1 MQNVLDSK
9 GRLHE
14 DGYVCNASINGEP
27 LMPSIYDE
35 TDAQLAEAVVLAFND
50 HKFRDL
56 IEAKL
61 NAFVRN
67 EVTGEHPLTRRMTE
81 LQLGECLSE
90 ARPFDPTT
98 TVARLT
104 RELPIMRD
112 QLRAFVLPF
121 VMRAEKLTGFN
132 LEANVGDCVMPNGA
146 CFVVC
151 TVTRTT

>member
-9 GRLHE
+9 DRLHE
-14 DGYVCNASINGEP
+14 DGYVCNASINGEHP
-27 LMPSIYDE
+27 MSAQVQARPYLAPAIVQTLMAD
-35 TDAQLAEAVVLAFND
+35 DALRDMVNEGLANNGIVP
-50 HKFRDL
+50 
-56 IEAKL
+56 IP
-61 NAFVRN
+61 
-67 EVTGEHPLTRRMTE
+67 GEHPLTRRMTE

-90 ARPFDPTT
+90 ARAFDPTT

-132 LEANVGDCVMPNGA
+132 LEAQVGDCVMPNGA